1 MKKTKPPNSIYL
13 HDIPFDQAW
22 STFVQVLDSTGMWKP
37 LESEEVSLE
46 KALGRVTAKPVWA
59 SLSSPHY
66 HAAAMDGYALRA
78 MDTFGAS
85 DRAPV
90 TLQLG
95 PVVTYVNTGDPMPE
109 WADAVVPIENVEPIE
124 QNKTKD
130 ALKAIR
136 LRAAL
141 APWTHV
147 RSMGEDMVATE
158 LVLPSGQ
165 EIRPVDLGAIAGSG
179 HSTVHVWRRP
189 RVAIIPTGTELVP
202 PGTHVKAGEII
213 EYNSLV
219 LAAQIESWGGKATR
233 FPIIPDDFDRI
244 RTTVAEASHQHDLV
258 LVNAGSSAG
267 SEDFT
272 AQVVQS
278 LGELLVHGVA
288 IRPGHPV
295 VLGMIH
301 LPSESTG
308 STTIFEPDDMTDGRS
323 QTQESHRSRIPII
336 GVPGYPVSAAL
347 TGEIFIKP
355 LMVRWCGRQPVESH
369 TIQAI
374 LTRKVHSS
382 LGDDEYLRVTVGRVG
397 DRLIAAPLAR
407 GAGLIT
413 SLVRADGI
421 VLIPAGVQGHQTGET
436 VTVRLYRSP
445 AEIDRTILVLGS
457 HDPTIDLMA
466 QFLGT
471 RGIRLSSANLGS
483 LGGLIA
489 LQRREA
495 HLAGSHL
502 LDPETGEFNMA
513 YVRKYLSDI
522 PTVVL
527 GYVAREQGLIVPP
540 GNPKNF
546 TGLADL
552 AKTGVTF
559 INRQRG
565 AGTRLLLDYHLEQ
578 LGVDAASIG
587 GYDREQYTHLS
598 VAAAVASGLAD
609 CGLGIRA
616 AAVALDLDFIP
627 LFNERYDLV
636 IPMEHYQ
643 SAKLAPLIELV
654 NDVEFQ
660 ETVDALAGYDTSPMG
675 QVIGI
680 LE

>member
-1 MKKTKPPNSIYL
+1 
-13 HDIPFDQAW
+13 
-22 STFVQVLDSTGMWKP
+22 
-37 LESEEVSLE
+37 
-46 KALGRVTAKPVWA
+46 
-59 SLSSPHY
+59 
-66 HAAAMDGYALRA
+66 
-78 MDTFGAS
+78 
-85 DRAPV
+85 
-90 TLQLG
+90 
-95 PVVTYVNTGDPMPE
+95 
-109 WADAVVPIENVEPIE
+109 
-124 QNKTKD
+124 
-130 ALKAIR
+130 
-136 LRAAL
+136 
-141 APWTHV
+141 
-147 RSMGEDMVATE
+147 
-158 LVLPSGQ
+158 
-165 EIRPVDLGAIAGSG
+165 
-179 HSTVHVWRRP
+179 
-189 RVAIIPTGTELVP
+189 
-202 PGTHVKAGEII
+202 
-213 EYNSLV
+213 
-219 LAAQIESWGGKATR
+219 
-233 FPIIPDDFDRI
+233 
-244 RTTVAEASHQHDLV
+244 
-258 LVNAGSSAG
+258 
-267 SEDFT
+267 
-272 AQVVQS
+272 
-278 LGELLVHGVA
+278 
-288 IRPGHPV
+288 
-295 VLGMIH
+295 
-301 LPSESTG
+301 
-308 STTIFEPDDMTDGRS
+308 
-323 QTQESHRSRIPII
+323 
-336 GVPGYPVSAAL
+336 
-347 TGEIFIKP
+347 
-355 LMVRWCGRQPVESH
+355 
-369 TIQAI
+369 
-374 LTRKVHSS
+374 
-382 LGDDEYLRVTVGRVG
+382 
-397 DRLIAAPLAR
+397 
-407 GAGLIT
+407 
-413 SLVRADGI
+413 
-421 VLIPAGVQGHQTGET
+421 
-436 VTVRLYRSP
+436 
-445 AEIDRTILVLGS
+445 
-457 HDPTIDLMA
+457 MA

-540 GNPKNF
+540 GNPKDF

-587 GYDREQYTHLS
+587 GYDREEYTHLS